1 MPGGR
6 GKLPVLAEISGPLAG
21 AEGAWSLRGQDFER
35 LAAVRERL
43 DGHRAVLVTGADGP
57 ARVLAAALAGATA
70 AVGRRTAL
78 LDCDL
83 AQPRLA
89 TDLGLAQAPGLHEYL
104 RWEATPSEILQPLV
118 LAGPA
123 SAGAADPLVCI
134 SAGRGASDP
143 RALLGLQSFRH
154 MAAKLRGAYELVILA
169 GPAIDEGAA
178 SLPALA
184 AQAEALLVALPG
196 PPSGREARELRDAV
210 RRLPAEPL
218 GAVVVKGE
226 AL

>member
-6 GKLPVLAEISGPLAG
+6 GKLPVLAEISGPVAG

-43 DGHRAVLVTGADGP
+43 DGHRAVLVTGADEP

-70 AVGRRTAL
+70 AVGRRTVL

-89 TDLGLAQAPGLHEYL
+89 TDLGLAQTPGLHEYL
-104 RWEATPSEILQPLV
+104 RWEATPPEILQPLI

-123 SAGAADPLVCI
+123 SAGAAEPLVCI
-134 SAGRGASDP
+134 SAGRGARDP
-143 RALLGLQSFRH
+143 RTLFGLQSFRH
-154 MAAKLRGAYELVILA
+154 MTTKLRAAYELVVIA
-169 GPAIDEGAA
+169 GPAIDDEDA
-178 SLPALA
+178 LPVLA
-184 AQAEALLVALPG
+184 AQADALLVAIPG
-196 PPSGREARELRDAV
+196 QPSGREARELRDAV
-210 RRLPAEPL
+210 RKLPAEPL
-218 GAVVVKGE
+218 GAVIVQG
-226 AL
+226 

>member
-6 GKLPVLAEISGPLAG
+6 GKLPVLAEISGPVAG

-43 DGHRAVLVTGADGP
+43 DGKGAVLVTGADEP
-57 ARVLAAALAGATA
+57 ARVLAASLAGATA
-70 AVGRRTAL
+70 AAGRRTVL

-89 TDLGLAQAPGLHEYL
+89 TDLGLAQTPGLHEYL
-104 RWEATPSEILQPLV
+104 RWEATPPELLQPLV

-123 SAGAADPLVCI
+123 SAGAIEPLVCI
-134 SAGRGASDP
+134 AAGRGASDP
-143 RALLGLQSFRH
+143 GTLLGLQSFRH
-154 MAAKLRGAYELVILA
+154 MATKLRSAYELVILA
-169 GPAIDEGAA
+169 GPAIDDGEE
-178 SLPALA
+178 SLAALA
-184 AQAEALLVALPG
+184 AQADSVLVALPG
-196 PPSGREARELRDAV
+196 RQSGREARELRDAV

-218 GAVVVKGE
+218 GAVVVKG
-226 AL
+226 

>member
-6 GKLPVLAEISGPLAG
+6 RKLPVLAEISGPLAG
-21 AEGAWSLRGQDFER
+21 AQGAWSLRGQDFDG

-43 DGHRAVLVTGADGP
+43 EGHGAVLVTGADEP
-57 ARVLAAALAGATA
+57 ARMLATALAGATA
-70 AVGRRTAL
+70 AVGRRTVL

-104 RWEATPSEILQPLV
+104 RWEATPAEILQPLL

-123 SAGAADPLVCI
+123 SAGAEEPLVCI

-143 RALLGLQSFRH
+143 RTLLGLQSFRH
-154 MAAKLRGAYELVILA
+154 MAAKLRRAYELVILA
-169 GPAIDEGAA
+169 GPAVDEGEA

-184 AQAEALLVALPG
+184 AQADSVLVALPG
-196 PPSGREARELRDAV
+196 RPSGRQARELRDAV
-210 RRLPAEPL
+210 RGLGAEPL
-218 GAVVVKGE
+218 GVVIVQG
-226 AL
+226 

>member
-6 GKLPVLAEISGPLAG
+6 GKLPVLAEISGPVAG

-35 LAAVRERL
+35 LGAVCERL
-43 DGHRAVLVTGADGP
+43 DGHRAVLVTGTDEP
-57 ARVLAAALAGATA
+57 TRVLAAALAGATA
-70 AVGRRTAL
+70 ALGRRTAL

-89 TDLGLAQAPGLHEYL
+89 ADLGLTQTPGLHEYL
-104 RWEATPSEILQPLV
+104 RWEATPGEVLQPLI

-123 SAGAADPLVCI
+123 SAGASEPLVCI

-143 RALLGLQSFRH
+143 RTLLGLQSFRH
-154 MAAKLRGAYELVILA
+154 MAAKLRNAYELVILA
-169 GPAIDEGAA
+169 GPGIDAGEE

-184 AQAEALLVALPG
+184 AQADALLAAVVSG
-196 PPSGREARELRDAV
+196 QPSGREGRGLRDAI
-210 RRLPAEPL
+210 RKLPVEPL
-218 GAVVVKGE
+218 GAVVVKG
-226 AL
+226 

>member
-6 GKLPVLAEISGPLAG
+6 GKLPVLAEISGPIAG

-43 DGHRAVLVTGADGP
+43 GGHRAVLVTGADEP
-57 ARVLAAALAGATA
+57 TRVLAAALAGAA
-70 AVGRRTAL
+70 AAAGRRTAL

-83 AQPRLA
+83 ARPRLA
-89 TDLGLAQAPGLHEYL
+89 TDLGLAQTPGLHEYL
-104 RWEATPSEILQPLV
+104 RWEATPPEILQPLV

-123 SAGAADPLVCI
+123 SGGAVEPLVCI

-143 RALLGLQSFRH
+143 RTLLGLQSFRH
-154 MAAKLRGAYELVILA
+154 MAAKLRSAYELVIIA
-169 GPAIDEGAA
+169 GPALDAGED

-184 AQAEALLVALPG
+184 AEAEVLFVAVPG
-196 PPSGREARELRDAV
+196 RPSGRDGGELRDAV
-210 RRLPAEPL
+210 RKLPVAVL
-218 GAVVVKGE
+218 GAVIVSG
-226 AL
+226 

>member
-6 GKLPVLAEISGPLAG
+6 GKLPVLAEISGPVAG

-35 LAAVRERL
+35 LATVREHL
-43 DGHRAVLVTGADGP
+43 DGHRVVLVTGADEP
-57 ARVLAAALAGATA
+57 ARVLAASLAGATA

-89 TDLGLAQAPGLHEYL
+89 TDLGLAQTPGLHEYL
-104 RWEATPSEILQPLV
+104 RWEATPAEILQSLV

-123 SAGAADPLVCI
+123 SAGAAEPLICI
-134 SAGRGASDP
+134 AAGRGASDP
-143 RALLGLQSFRH
+143 RTLLGLQSFRH
-154 MAAKLRGAYELVILA
+154 MATKLRGAYELVILA
-169 GPAIDEGAA
+169 GPAIDDGED

-184 AQAEALLVALPG
+184 AESDALLLALSG
-196 PPSGREARELRDAV
+196 NPSGREARELRDAV
-210 RRLPAEPL
+210 RRLTAEPL
-218 GAVVVKGE
+218 GAVVVKG
-226 AL
+226 

>member
-6 GKLPVLAEISGPLAG
+6 GKLPVLAEISGPVAG

-35 LAAVRERL
+35 LATVRERL
-43 DGHRAVLVTGADGP
+43 GAHRTVLVTGADEP

-89 TDLGLAQAPGLHEYL
+89 ADLGLAQTPGLHEYL
-104 RWEATPSEILQPLV
+104 RWEATPPEILQPLV

-123 SAGAADPLVCI
+123 SAGAAEPLVCI

-143 RALLGLQSFRH
+143 RTLLGLQSFRH
-154 MAAKLRGAYELVILA
+154 MATKLSGAYELVILA
-169 GPAIDEGAA
+169 GPAIEDGED

-184 AQAEALLVALPG
+184 AQADALLLALSG
-196 PPSGREARELRDAV
+196 RPSGREARKLRDAV
-210 RRLPAEPL
+210 RKLAVDPL
-218 GAVVVKGE
+218 GVVVVQG
-226 AL
+226 

>member
-6 GKLPVLAEISGPLAG
+6 RKLPVLAEISGPLAG

-43 DGHRAVLVTGADGP
+43 DGQRAVLVTGADEP
-57 ARVLAAALAGATA
+57 SRLLAAALAGVA
-70 AVGRRTAL
+70 ASAGRSTAL

-89 TDLGLAQAPGLHEYL
+89 ADLGLAQTPGLHEYL
-104 RWEATPSEILQPLV
+104 RWEAAPAEILQPLM

-123 SAGAADPLVCI
+123 SAAAAEPLVCI
-134 SAGRGASDP
+134 SAGRGANDP
-143 RALLGLQSFRH
+143 RTLLGLQSFRH
-154 MAAKLRGAYELVILA
+154 MAAKLRGAYELLVIA
-169 GPAIDEGAA
+169 GPSLASGED

-184 AQAEALLVALPG
+184 AEADALLAAVAPG
-196 PPSGREARELRDAV
+196 QDSGRGGRDLRAALG
-210 RRLPAEPL
+210 RLPVEPL
-218 GAVVVKGE
+218 GAVVIKG
-226 AL
+226 